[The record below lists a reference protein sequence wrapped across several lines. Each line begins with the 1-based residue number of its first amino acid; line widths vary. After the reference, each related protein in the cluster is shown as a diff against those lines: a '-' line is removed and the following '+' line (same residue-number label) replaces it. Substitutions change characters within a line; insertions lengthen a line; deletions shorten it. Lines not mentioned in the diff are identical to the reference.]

1 MRKAIIACVL
11 ALALCGCGNG
21 IVRDEENN
29 AGKMNASER
38 FITDSASAR
47 FTTVVDSRTGVTYL
61 VWSDGG
67 GNGSV
72 GGITVLLNDDGTPVI
87 SEEVGE

>member
-1 MRKAIIACVL
+1 MRNAIIACVL
-11 ALALCGCGNG
+11 ALMLCGCGNG
-21 IVRDEENN
+21 IARDKDND
-29 AGKMNASER
+29 AGKLCVGGR
-38 FITDSASAR
+38 FITDSSSAR

-72 GGITVLLNDDGTPVI
+72 GGITVLLNRDGTPII
-87 SEEVGE
+87 SEEVAE